1 MKQMDYAVKK
11 EIGFYSGFVWGV
23 AGDASITIYWDG
35 ENFLSQGYGNKID
48 QYESHTAYLSEIPI
62 DLKSHTN
69 DMVDS
74 AKWTLNEKESGYYVC
89 KMESGELTV
98 IYWSDSKKEA
108 FQVGVKEGY
117 SIEAYKAISESKLQF
132 DGENEVCSHTE
143 WERRCLPAQQSDL
156 EKLVHLYTDVFGENT
171 WRGNTKGVIRASL
184 GQEIESGNVLLSYDP
199 KGEVTGFA
207 TFLKGDKGFKDLGR
221 GIEILTDNT
230 TVVTEVG
237 VSEKHREAGIAE
249 FLVDQVYESAKENEE
264 FKFFVYSDESIKDVN
279 RALRH
284 RTYTKNCE
292 MKNLY
297 ERID

>member
-1 MKQMDYAVKK
+1 MHIKSYTVRHFWNDIELSA
-11 EIGFYSGFVWGV
+11 EIDF
-23 AGDASITIYWDG
+23 
-35 ENFLSQGYGNKID
+35 K
-48 QYESHTAYLSEIPI
+48 
-62 DLKSHTN
+62 
-69 DMVDS
+69 
-74 AKWTLNEKESGYYVC
+74 
-89 KMESGELTV
+89 
-98 IYWSDSKKEA
+98 
-108 FQVGVKEGY
+108 
-117 SIEAYKAISESKLQF
+117 
-132 DGENEVCSHTE
+132 
-143 WERRCLPAQQSDL
+143 
-156 EKLVHLYTDVFGENT
+156 
-171 WRGNTKGVIRASL
+171 
-184 GQEIESGNVLLSYDP
+184 
-199 KGEVTGFA
+199 
-207 TFLKGDKGFKDLGR
+207 KGFKDLGR